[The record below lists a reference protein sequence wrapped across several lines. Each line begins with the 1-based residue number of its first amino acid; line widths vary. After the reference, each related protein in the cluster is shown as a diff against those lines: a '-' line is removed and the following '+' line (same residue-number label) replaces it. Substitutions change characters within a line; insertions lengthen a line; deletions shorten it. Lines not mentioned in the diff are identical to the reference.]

1 MKWLLIIAVVVIL
14 IIWKRKAFER
24 LDKEH
29 EDYLKQDGNAT
40 YIRTHWPNVVEQVE
54 SISGLSIKKERN
66 DAVILGDANTI
77 QVYLGQDMGRL
88 SVIYI
93 RQKDVIQKW
102 TFEQSVS
109 TQTIIDTIYQYIRK

>member
-1 MKWLLIIAVVVIL
+1 MKWLLIIAVVVLL

-93 RQKDVIQKW
+93 RQKEVIQKW
-102 TFEQSVS
+102 TFEQSAS
-109 TQTIIDTIYQYIRK
+109 TQTVIDTIYQYIRK

>member
-40 YIRTHWPNVVEQVE
+40 YIRTHWPNVVEQVK

-66 DAVILGDANTI
+66 DAVISGDVNTI

-93 RQKDVIQKW
+93 RQKEVIQKW
-102 TFEQSVS
+102 TFEQSAS
-109 TQTIIDTIYQYIRK
+109 TQTVIDTIYQYIRK

>member
-54 SISGLSIKKERN
+54 SISGLSITKERN

-93 RQKDVIQKW
+93 RQKEVIQKW

-109 TQTIIDTIYQYIRK
+109 MQTIIDSIYQYIRK

>member
-24 LDKEH
+24 VDKEH

-77 QVYLGQDMGRL
+77 QVYIGQDMGRL

-93 RQKDVIQKW
+93 RQKEVIQKW
-102 TFEQSVS
+102 TFEQSAS
-109 TQTIIDTIYQYIRK
+109 TQTVIDTIYQYIRK

>member
-93 RQKDVIQKW
+93 KQKEVIQKW

-109 TQTIIDTIYQYIRK
+109 TQTIIDSIYQYIRK

>member
-1 MKWLLIIAVVVIL
+1 MKWLLIIAAVVIL
-14 IIWKRKAFER
+14 IILKRKAFEKI
-24 LDKEH
+24 DKEH
-29 EDYLKQDGNAT
+29 EEYLKQDGNAT
-40 YIRTHWPNVVEQVE
+40 YIRIHWPNIVEQVE

-93 RQKDVIQKW
+93 RQKEVIQKW

-109 TQTIIDTIYQYIRK
+109 TQTIIDTIYQYIRQ

>member
-93 RQKDVIQKW
+93 RQKEVIQKW

-109 TQTIIDTIYQYIRK
+109 MQTIIDSIYQYIRK

>member
-29 EDYLKQDGNAT
+29 EDYLRQDGNAT

-93 RQKDVIQKW
+93 RQKEVIQKW
-102 TFEQSVS
+102 TFEQSAS
-109 TQTIIDTIYQYIRK
+109 TQTVIDTIYQYIRK

>member
-40 YIRTHWPNVVEQVE
+40 YIRTHWPIVVEQVE

-93 RQKDVIQKW
+93 RQKEVIQKW

>member
-77 QVYLGQDMGRL
+77 QVYIGQDMGRL

-93 RQKDVIQKW
+93 RQKEVIQKW
-102 TFEQSVS
+102 TFEQSAS
-109 TQTIIDTIYQYIRK
+109 TQTVIDTIYQYIRK

>member
-93 RQKDVIQKW
+93 KQKEVIQKW

>member
-1 MKWLLIIAVVVIL
+1 MKWLLVIAVVVIL
-14 IIWKRKAFER
+14 IIWKRKSFGW

-77 QVYLGQDMGRL
+77 QVYIGQDMGRL

-93 RQKDVIQKW
+93 RQKEVIQKW
-102 TFEQSVS
+102 TFEQSAS
-109 TQTIIDTIYQYIRK
+109 TQTVIDTIYQYIRK

>member
-1 MKWLLIIAVVVIL
+1 MKWLLVIAVVVIL

-93 RQKDVIQKW
+93 RQKEVIQKW

>member
-1 MKWLLIIAVVVIL
+1 MKWLLVIAVVVIL

-77 QVYLGQDMGRL
+77 QVYIGQDMGRL

-93 RQKDVIQKW
+93 RQKEVIQKW
-102 TFEQSVS
+102 TFEQSAS
-109 TQTIIDTIYQYIRK
+109 TQTVIDTIYQYIRK

>member
-40 YIRTHWPNVVEQVE
+40 YIRTHWPNVVEQVK

-66 DAVILGDANTI
+66 DAVILGDVNTI
-77 QVYLGQDMGRL
+77 QVYLGKDMGRL
-88 SVIYI
+88 SVI
-93 RQKDVIQKW
+93 KKKKKEVIQKW
-102 TFEQSVS
+102 TFEQSAS
-109 TQTIIDTIYQYIRK
+109 TQTVIDTIYQYIRK

>member
-66 DAVILGDANTI
+66 DAVILGDPNTI

-93 RQKDVIQKW
+93 RQKEVIQKW
-102 TFEQSVS
+102 TFEQSAS
-109 TQTIIDTIYQYIRK
+109 TQTVIDTIYQYIRK

>member
-1 MKWLLIIAVVVIL
+1 MKWLLVIAVVVIL

-93 RQKDVIQKW
+93 RQKEVIQKW
-102 TFEQSVS
+102 TFEQSAS
-109 TQTIIDTIYQYIRK
+109 TQTVIDTIYQYIRK